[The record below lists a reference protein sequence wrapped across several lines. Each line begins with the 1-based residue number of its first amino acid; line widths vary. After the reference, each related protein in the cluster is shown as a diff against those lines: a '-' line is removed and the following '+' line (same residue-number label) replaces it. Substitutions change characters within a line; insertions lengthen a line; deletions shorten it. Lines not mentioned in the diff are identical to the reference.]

1 MGFYGVLPEVPS
13 MGQLLARNLGQG
25 VSQGIGKASDLAS
38 QLMMEK
44 SKESQKN
51 KWAQE
56 LVGSLYGNNDAG
68 SSASPESSSE
78 SSSSSRERPKILDLP
93 DENIAALSLNRET
106 APLATI
112 LQKQKKEA
120 KSEYETRIASQDAFD
135 DMVNLTSKI
144 GFSLISDPNY
154 SVSKKRERSQFEA
167 SKGALIG
174 QLKDRVNKGVLSNQ
188 KFNFIK
194 DELLPSHKD
203 SREVK
208 IGKLKA
214 VGKELGVDTS
224 QLDELYPDV
233 GDWKGDQKKPSK
245 NMVKMRAPDGSEEL
259 VPKDKVK
266 DAMKAG
272 AWVVK

>member
-1 MGFYGVLPEVPS
+1 MAFYGVLPEVPT
-13 MGQLLARNLGQG
+13 MGQLLGRNLGKGISEG
-25 VSQGIGKASDLAS
+25 VGKGTDFAMQMALD
-38 QLMMEK
+38 K
-44 SKESQKN
+44 HKESQKS
-51 KWAQE
+51 KWANE
-56 LVGSLYGNNDAG
+56 LVGSFYGNKN
-68 SSASPESSSE
+68 PENMESQE
-78 SSSSSRERPKILDLP
+78 SSSSSARERPKILDIP

-106 APLATI
+106 APFANI
-112 LQKQKKEA
+112 LQQQKKEA